1 MSDLLED
8 GAPEGPSEASSAGA
22 PSSPERRRHPARV
35 AALAVAVV
43 LAAFV
48 LVAAVVKGGTKDT
61 AATPLLGRPA
71 PVVQTTTIDG
81 QPFDLATRRGSWV
94 VLNFFST
101 WCVPCVQE
109 HPELVRFAAGQASQ
123 PDGAELYSVVFNDDP
138 QKVQQFFADKG
149 GDWPRLVDP
158 DGRIQVAF
166 GVAKSP
172 ETWIIDPNGVVRA
185 RIITTVTSE
194 GLTALLEQLQSGGPP
209 TS

>member
-8 GAPEGPSEASSAGA
+8 GASSDGAARPEA
-22 PSSPERRRHPARV
+22 PPVRRRRPARMV
-35 AALAVAVV
+35 AIAVAFLV
-43 LAAFV
+43 AAFV
-48 LVAAVVKGGTKDT
+48 LVAAVVKGGPKDT
-61 AATPLLGRPA
+61 AATPLLGQPA
-71 PVVQTTTIDG
+71 PAVQTTTIGG

-101 WCVPCVQE
+101 WCVPCVRE
-109 HPELVRFAAGQASQ
+109 HPELVRFAAGQAAQ

-138 QKVQQFFADKG
+138 DKVQRFFAENG

-158 DGRIQVAF
+158 DGRVQVAF

-172 ETWIIDPNGVVRA
+172 ETWIIDPNGIVRA

-194 GLTALLEQLQSGGPP
+194 GLTSLLEQLQTGGAP

>member
-1 MSDLLED
+1 MSDLLQD
-8 GAPEGPSEASSAGA
+8 GPPEGQPADAATEAPA
-22 PSSPERRRHPARV
+22 RRRHPARV
-35 AALAVAVV
+35 AAVAVALVLAVFVV
-43 LAAFV
+43 LAA
-48 LVAAVVKGGTKDT
+48 AVKSGTKDT
-61 AATPLLGRPA
+61 AATPLLGQAA
-71 PVVQTTTIDG
+71 PVVRTTTIDG

-94 VLNFFST
+94 VVNFFST
-101 WCVPCVQE
+101 WCVPCVRE
-109 HPELVRFAAGQASQ
+109 HPDLVRFAAGQAAQ

-138 QKVQQFFADKG
+138 AKVQRFFADNG

-194 GLTALLEQLQSGGPP
+194 GLTSLLEQLQSGSPP
-209 TS
+209 AS

>member
-8 GAPEGPSEASSAGA
+8 GAQNAGSAKRPGVPA
-22 PSSPERRRHPARV
+22 TRRHPARIV
-35 AALAVAVV
+35 AVVVAVV

-48 LVAAVVKGGTKDT
+48 VVAAIVKGGARDT

-71 PVVQTTTIDG
+71 PVVETTTIEG

-109 HPELVRFAAGQASQ
+109 HPDLVRFAAGQAQQ

-138 QKVQQFFADKG
+138 GKVQPFFAERG
-149 GDWPRLVDP
+149 GDWPVLVDP
-158 DGRIQVAF
+158 DGRIQVGF

-185 RIITTVTSE
+185 RVITTVTSE

>member
-8 GAPEGPSEASSAGA
+8 GASDGSPDESPAGPTSA
-22 PSSPERRRHPARV
+22 PERRRHPARV

-48 LVAAVVKGGTKDT
+48 VVAAVVKGGTKDT

-138 QKVQQFFADKG
+138 QKVQQFFADNG

-158 DGRIQVAF
+158 DGRVQVAF

>member
-8 GAPEGPSEASSAGA
+8 GPPEGPPADA
-22 PSSPERRRHPARV
+22 PEEPERRRHPARV
-35 AALAVAVV
+35 AAIAVALVLACFVV
-43 LAAFV
+43 LAA
-48 LVAAVVKGGTKDT
+48 VVKSGTKDT
-61 AATPLLGRPA
+61 AATPLLGRAA

-109 HPELVRFAAGQASQ
+109 HPNLVRFAAGQACATRRRRAVQ
-123 PDGAELYSVVFNDDP
+123 RRVQRRPGQGAAVLRE
-138 QKVQQFFADKG
+138 KG

-194 GLTALLEQLQSGGPP
+194 GLTSLLEQLQSGAPP

>member
-8 GAPEGPSEASSAGA
+8 GPPEGPPAGT
-22 PSSPERRRHPARV
+22 PETD
-35 AALAVAVV
+35 
-43 LAAFV
+43 
-48 LVAAVVKGGTKDT
+48 AAVTPPASRPSRSPRARLLRRGGGRGEERTKDT
-61 AATPLLGRPA
+61 AATPLLGRAA

-109 HPELVRFAAGQASQ
+109 HPNLVRFAAGQAAQ

-138 QKVQQFFADKG
+138 GKVQQFFTEKG
-149 GDWPRLVDP
+149 GDWRAWST
-158 DGRIQVAF
+158 DGRIRSRSAWPVARD
-166 GVAKSP
+166 V
-172 ETWIIDPNGVVRA
+172 DHRPNGVVRA
-185 RIITTVTSE
+185 PHHDRDERRLTS
-194 GLTALLEQLQSGGPP
+194 LLEQLQSGGPP

>member
-1 MSDLLED
+1 MSDLP
-8 GAPEGPSEASSAGA
+8 GTSAPEGTPADPLPA
-22 PSSPERRRHPARV
+22 PPERRRHPARV

-43 LAAFV
+43 VGAFV
-48 LVAAVVKGGTKDT
+48 LLAAVAKGGTNDT
-61 AATPLLGRPA
+61 AATPLLGQPA

-101 WCVPCVQE
+101 WCVPCVRE
-109 HPELVRFAAGQASQ
+109 HPELVRFATGQASQ

-138 QKVQQFFADKG
+138 QKVQRFFAEQG
-149 GDWPRLVDP
+149 GDWPRLADP

-172 ETWIIDPNGVVRA
+172 ETWLIDPNGVVRA

>member
-8 GAPEGPSEASSAGA
+8 GPPEGPPADTPVG
-22 PSSPERRRHPARV
+22 PERRRHPARV
-35 AALAVAVV
+35 AAIAVALVLACFVV
-43 LAAFV
+43 LAA
-48 LVAAVVKGGTKDT
+48 VVKSGTKDT
-61 AATPLLGRPA
+61 AATPLLGRAA

-109 HPELVRFAAGQASQ
+109 HPNLVRFAAGQAAQ

-138 QKVQQFFADKG
+138 AKVQRFFADNG

-185 RIITTVTSE
+185 RIITTATSE
-194 GLTALLEQLQSGGPP
+194 GLTSLLDQLQSGAPP

>member
-1 MSDLLED
+1 
-8 GAPEGPSEASSAGA
+8 
-22 PSSPERRRHPARV
+22 V
-35 AALAVAVV
+35 ALVVAVV

-48 LVAAVVKGGTKDT
+48 VVAAVVKGGAKDT
-61 AATPLLGRPA
+61 AATPLLGQPA
-71 PVVQTTTIDG
+71 PVVETTTIEG
-81 QPFDLATRRGSWV
+81 EPFDLATRRGSWV

-109 HPELVRFAAGQASQ
+109 HPDLVRFAAGQAQQ

-138 QKVQQFFADKG
+138 GTVQRFFASRG
-149 GDWPRLVDP
+149 GDWPVLLDP

-194 GLTALLEQLQSGGPP
+194 GLTALLAGLQTGGPP